1 LSTEEKWQ
9 LQGPA
14 LSTVVIEVMMS
25 ERASDRS
32 LDADARRDDAL
43 MIGRIGDHR

>member
-1 LSTEEKWQ
+1 MATA
-9 LQGPA
+9 GA
-14 LSTVVIEVMMS
+14 CTVVIEVMS